1 MSNFEFIKI
10 KTDKV
15 LESRS
20 SYLVKPNAE
29 RWKNFPPCCLPES
42 YLNLL
47 ERVKEFRIY
56 EDDIILTGYPRS
68 GTTRVAEMIWLM
80 VNDFDFKKANQ
91 LVTDD
96 RVPGLE

>member
-1 MSNFEFIKI
+1 MSNFEFIKVE
-10 KTDKV
+10 TDKV
-15 LESRS
+15 LELRS
-20 SYLVKPNAE
+20 KYLVKPIAR

-42 YLNLL
+42 YLNVL
-47 ERVKEFRIY
+47 ERVKEFKIY

-68 GTTRVAEMIWLM
+68 GTTMVAEMIWLIA
-80 VNDFDFKKANQ
+80 NNFDFEKANH